1 MKRTFFIGT
10 LLLTVLYSC
19 KKDKPPTASPPP
31 VVTPPNNYVSDQS
44 FKIVAYFP
52 SYRNP
57 DSVNANKY
65 KMITHLYYA
74 FLTPTATGS
83 LNTLPQMDRFTKV
96 VTAAR
101 ANGVKVGISLSG
113 ASSTYVTLA
122 ASPSARTTLVKNV
135 LSFVKQHNL
144 DGVDMDWE
152 YPRSNDGSDITY
164 LALMKELSDSLHNNN
179 KYLSAAITPGL
190 YSGSVR
196 DGIKSE
202 VFAYADFFNIMVYD
216 GKGWDS
222 MDRIQHSSYRM
233 AVTSFDYWLG
243 IRGLPKEKAI
253 LGLPSYG
260 TNSVDASVGYRT
272 LIAAGGNSDIDSA
285 SYNGSMYYYN
295 GTKTIKNKAILAKQR
310 GNGIMMWEFYFDT
323 NGSNSLLKA
332 ANDTLGRGY

>member
-1 MKRTFFIGT
+1 MKIKLLFFAIVCS
-10 LLLTVLYSC
+10 VLYSC
-19 KKDKPPTASPPP
+19 KKDKVPTPQPNIPPQS
-31 VVTPPNNYVSDQS
+31 NYKSDPG

-57 DSVNANKY
+57 DSVDVSKY
-65 KMITHLYYA
+65 RMITHLYYA
-74 FLTPTATGS
+74 FLTPNSNGNLNS
-83 LNTLPQMDRFTKV
+83 LADLARFTKV
-96 VTAAR
+96 ISAAR
-101 ANGVKVGISLSG
+101 SNGVKVGISLSG
-113 ASSTYVTLA
+113 LSSTWVTLA
-122 ASPSARTTLVKNV
+122 ASPSSRTNLVKNV
-135 LSFVKQHNL
+135 LAFVKQHNL

-152 YPRSNDGSDITY
+152 YPRSTDGSDVTY
-164 LALMKELSDSLHNNN
+164 AALMKELSDTLHYNN

-190 YSGSVR
+190 YAGAVR
-196 DGIKSE
+196 DGIRSE

-222 MDRIQHSSYRM
+222 MDRKQHSSYRM
-233 AVTSFDYWLG
+233 AVTSLDYWLG
-243 IRGLPKEKAI
+243 ARSLPKEKAI

-260 TNSVDASVGYRT
+260 TNSADASVGYRT
-272 LIAAGGNSDIDSA
+272 LIAAGGKSDIDSS

-332 ANDTLGRGY
+332 ANDTLGRSY